1 MMIFWL
7 RDPDSNRKSP
17 GYGPGE
23 MPFLHP
29 APRKIQLVGSRGVAS
44 RELEK
49 ENSREDCL
57 HRKTCMCPDSSKNS
71 PDCQY
76 KVILVKMVNVS
87 VNQKTSLITMR
98 CDG

>member
-1 MMIFWL
+1 
-7 RDPDSNRKSP
+7 
-17 GYGPGE
+17 
-23 MPFLHP
+23 
-29 APRKIQLVGSRGVAS
+29 
-44 RELEK
+44 
-49 ENSREDCL
+49 
-57 HRKTCMCPDSSKNS
+57 MCPDSSKNS